1 MKHDYAGYFD
11 YAAATP
17 VDSDVLN
24 IVNNFA
30 SENFYNPSA
39 LYSNGSKMRD
49 QVELARKKVA
59 KVLEVKPQ
67 QIVWTSGCT
76 EANNLA
82 IKGVM
87 SQLPGSKILISAV
100 EHDSV
105 YLPATNFQ
113 YEIIPVDENGIIDLG
128 KFKELLDESVVMVS
142 VIYANNETGAIQP
155 LREISNIIKKYLHS
169 KPKRNLPLYFH
180 SDAAQAANFLDLHVN
195 GLGLDMMSLNGSK
208 IYGSKATGCLYV
220 GSSVKIVPLVNGGGQ
235 ERGLRSGTEF
245 VGGIV
250 GFSEA
255 LNKSQAMRSE
265 ESKRLSVLQVYLE
278 QNLIKMGGE
287 INTNSDKLPNITNVS
302 FEGLD
307 NEILVLELDKIG
319 FMVSSGSACHAKSG
333 VKSRV
338 LSSMG
343 KTEAQ
348 IDGSLRISM
357 GRFTTQ
363 SDVESLVRGL
373 EEIIAKNR

>member
-1 MKHDYAGYFD
+1 MKRDYAGYFD

-17 VDSDVLN
+17 TDGEILSIIDDYAVK
-24 IVNNFA
+24 NF
-30 SENFYNPSA
+30 FNPSA
-39 LYSNGSKMRD
+39 LYSSGSKMREV
-49 QVELARKKVA
+49 VESARRSVA

-67 QIVWTSGCT
+67 QIIWTSGCT

-87 SQLPGSKILISAV
+87 SQYPNAKILISAV

-105 YLPATNFQ
+105 YLPATNYQ
-113 YEIIPVDENGIIDLG
+113 YKIIPVDDNGIIDLA
-128 KFKELLDESVVMVS
+128 KFEDLLDDSVALVS

-169 KPKRNLPLYFH
+169 NPKRNLPLYFH
-180 SDAAQAANFLDLHVN
+180 SDAAQAANFLDLHAN

-208 IYGSKATGCLYV
+208 IYGSKATGCLYIS
-220 GSSVKIVPLVNGGGQ
+220 SSVNIVPLVNGGGQ

-245 VGGIV
+245 VGGVV

-265 ESKRLSVLQVYLE
+265 VSKRISELQVYLE

-302 FEGLD
+302 YVGLD